1 VLHVNYVNPSNRKK
15 QNLTITLERTTIQ
28 KAKLLAA
35 RRSMSISGLVAHQ
48 IEALVEEEEEYRRAA
63 REAIALLEEGFHL
76 GGKLRVTRDQL
87 HDR

>member
-1 VLHVNYVNPSNRKK
+1 MLHVNYVNPSNRKK

>member
-1 VLHVNYVNPSNRKK
+1 MLHVDYVNPSNRKK

>member
-1 VLHVNYVNPSNRKK
+1 VNPSNRKK

>member
-1 VLHVNYVNPSNRKK
+1 MLHVNYVNPSNRKK

-63 REAIALLEEGFHL
+63 REAIALLDEGFHL
-76 GGKLRVTRDQL
+76 GGKLRVTRYQL